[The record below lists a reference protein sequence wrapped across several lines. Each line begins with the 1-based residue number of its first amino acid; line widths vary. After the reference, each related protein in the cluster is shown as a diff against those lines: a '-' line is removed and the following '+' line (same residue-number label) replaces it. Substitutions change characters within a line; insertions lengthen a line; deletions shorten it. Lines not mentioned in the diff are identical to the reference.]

1 MSEVQR
7 IREPTIVCVLET
19 FPNGGCAHSKQIVEV
34 IPRELISGM
43 HRVSHGRSRREERAK
58 VKWSEEW
65 SEVIVEKDDN
75 RRMRRLI
82 RTRCVGLLCG
92 VQQNTAED
100 ANEGR
105 RGRQEE
111 SQGGPD
117 SQGE

>member
-1 MSEVQR
+1 
-7 IREPTIVCVLET
+7 
-19 FPNGGCAHSKQIVEV
+19 
-34 IPRELISGM
+34 M

-75 RRMRRLI
+75 RRMRCLI

-92 VQQNTAED
+92 VEQNTAED

-111 SQGGPD
+111 SQEGPD
-117 SQGE
+117 SQGEAVPLDVSLRDKVGDVVKRIPNSACT